1 MKKLRKLFLMSLFCQ
16 VFFTNKA
23 NVNAA
28 EAVQNI
34 STNNSHI
41 LISLLL
47 ISVATNVLLLRILV
61 AYKSEYK
68 QKNEATT
75 KLQKESNAYKDKI
88 SKLNSDIHTLKLW
101 KDKVKKAVSNIDE
114 LVELEVK
121 KEEAESFNQIL
132 KRLLKATPNNET
144 YQTLIS
150 SFDKYENLSSNEKKF
165 ITVDMSVLEEK
176 MNVAKN
182 LYVAEATKKLSLSTT
197 VKAIASEHTYWEEML
212 NYYNKLPVEIQTALP
227 SYIVGNFFAK
237 YQEAIADYNYSPLR
251 IK

>member
-1 MKKLRKLFLMSLFCQ
+1 MKKLRNLFLMSLFCQ
-16 VFFTNKA
+16 VFFTNTA

-47 ISVATNVLLLRILV
+47 ISVATNVFLLRILV

-68 QKNEATT
+68 QKNEATA

-88 SKLNSDIHTLKLW
+88 SKLNSDVHALKLW
-101 KDKVKKAVSNIDE
+101 KDTVKKAVSNIDE

-121 KEEAESFNQIL
+121 KEEAKSFNQML

-144 YQTLIS
+144 YKTLKS
-150 SFDKYENLSSNEKKF
+150 SFDKYENLSSNEKNF

-176 MNVAKN
+176 MNAAKK

-197 VKAIASEHTYWEEML
+197 VNAIASEHTYWEEML

-227 SYIVGNFFAK
+227 SYIVGNFLAK
-237 YQEAIADYNYSPLR
+237 YQEALADYNYSPLR